1 MIRRSIAVLASLAVP
16 LIALSIGGF
25 QGSLFAQFA
34 LYGVATAALAL
45 CWGFAGILSLG
56 HAVSFGIGAYVA
68 AWCGINIPD
77 GGTLLGILFG
87 GLAAGA
93 VSLLVGLVGL
103 RGRVNVITFA
113 LLTFVLLFGAVEV
126 VNQLTPITGGF
137 NGLAGVPPLN
147 LGDLWTADP
156 VAQRVIVTIAAV
168 GLLWLLII
176 VARSPFGGALV
187 LAKTHAIRAA
197 SSGYNIPAFRIGTF
211 AFAGVVTG
219 LAGALFSTQTQ
230 FVAPDQISLLLA
242 TNFVLWAMIGSR
254 TSLIGAFF
262 TAIVI
267 SFITNELADKFL
279 TLWLLA
285 MGIIF
290 IAVVVLIPDGIAE
303 AVLKRLPERWRPR
316 RTVTLTTAEQSG
328 ASSGQTLEATG
339 ITCTFGKFTAVD
351 NVDFSARSGV
361 HCLIGPN
368 GAGKST
374 LLNALSG
381 TVPPSSGRWRVGNTD
396 LTKMR
401 PWKMARAGV
410 ARKFQA
416 PAVAPELTVA
426 QNLAVARLG
435 VTVHPFA
442 LIFAPWRADLTST
455 AWRILETGDL
465 VRLLDTPASR
475 LAHGQRQVLEL
486 AMTFASRPNLVL
498 LDEPTAGMTAGET
511 ESIAEILR
519 SEAAALDIPIVV
531 VEHDMALI
539 RSAASAV
546 TVLQAGRVLA
556 TGTVAEIEKN
566 AEVTRAYVGEGPS

>member
-1 MIRRSIAVLASLAVP
+1 MIRRSIPLLAAVAVP
-16 LIALSIGGF
+16 LLALTLGGY
-25 QGSLFAQFA
+25 QGGQFAQFA

-68 AWCGINIPD
+68 AWFGINVPN
-77 GGTLLGILFG
+77 GGTLLGILVG
-87 GLAAGA
+87 GLTAGV

-113 LLTFVLLFGAVEV
+113 LLTFVLLFAAIEV

-147 LGDLWTADP
+147 IGDTWTADP
-156 VAQRVIVTIAAV
+156 VAQRVVATIAAV
-168 GLLWLLII
+168 CLLWSLIV
-176 VARSPFGGALV
+176 VARSPFGGVLT

-211 AFAGVVTG
+211 AFVGVVTG
-219 LAGALFSTQTQ
+219 LAGGVFATQTQ
-230 FVAPDQISLLLA
+230 FVAPDQISLALA

-254 TSLIGAFF
+254 TSLVGSFV

-279 TLWLLA
+279 SVWLLA
-285 MGIIF
+285 MGLIF
-290 IAVVVLIPDGIAE
+290 IAVVVLVPDGLAE
-303 AVLKRLPERWRPR
+303 AVLKRLPERWRPNR
-316 RTVTLTTAEQSG
+316 KVELTTATEDVSG
-328 ASSGQTLEATG
+328 GGKSLQATG
-339 ITCTFGKFTAVD
+339 ITCVFGAFTAVD
-351 NVDFSARSGV
+351 DVNLSVRAGV

-381 TVPPSSGRWRVGNTD
+381 TVPPSAGKWRVGDTE

-401 PWKMARAGV
+401 PWQMARAGV
-410 ARKFQA
+410 ARKFQS
-416 PAVAPELTVA
+416 PAVAGDLTVA

-435 VTVHPFA
+435 VTVHPVA

-455 AWRILETGDL
+455 AWRILEAGDL
-465 VRLLDTPASR
+465 VRLLDVPAVR
-475 LAHGQRQVLEL
+475 LSHGQRQILEL
-486 AMTFASRPNLVL
+486 AMTFASRPTMVL
-498 LDEPTAGMTAGET
+498 LDEPTAGMTAVET
-511 ESIAEILR
+511 SRIAEILR
-519 SEAAALDIPIVV
+519 TEAAALDIAIVV
-531 VEHDMALI
+531 VEHDMTVI

-546 TVLQAGRVLA
+546 TVLQAGQVLA
-556 TGTVAEIEKN
+556 TGTVEEIEKN
-566 AEVTRAYVGEGPS
+566 SDVTRAYVGEGK

>member
-1 MIRRSIAVLASLAVP
+1 MIRRSIPLLASAAVP
-16 LIALSIGGF
+16 LLALTLGGY
-25 QGSLFAQFA
+25 QGAQFAQFA

-68 AWCGINIPD
+68 AWFGINVPN
-77 GGTLLGILFG
+77 GGTLLGILVG
-87 GLAAGA
+87 GLTAGV

-113 LLTFVLLFGAVEV
+113 LLTFVLLFAAIEV

-147 LGDLWTADP
+147 MGDIWTADP
-156 VAQRVIVTIAAV
+156 VTQRVIATVAAV
-168 GLLWLLII
+168 CLLWSLIV
-176 VARSPFGGALV
+176 VARSPFGGALT

-211 AFAGVVTG
+211 AFVGVVTG
-219 LAGALFSTQTQ
+219 FAGGLFATQTQ
-230 FVAPDQISLLLA
+230 FVAPDQISLALA

-254 TSLIGAFF
+254 TSLVGSFV

-279 TLWLLA
+279 SVWLLA
-285 MGIIF
+285 MGLIF
-290 IAVVVLIPDGIAE
+290 IAVVVLVPDGLAE
-303 AVLKRLPERWRPR
+303 AVLKRLPESWRPK
-316 RTVTLTTAEQSG
+316 RTVELTTASEDVSG
-328 ASSGQTLEATG
+328 GGKSLEATG
-339 ITCTFGKFTAVD
+339 ITCVFGAFTAVD
-351 NVDFSARSGV
+351 DVNLSVRAGV

-381 TVPPSSGRWRVGNTD
+381 TVPPSAGKWRVGETE
-396 LTKMR
+396 LTRMR
-401 PWKMARAGV
+401 PWQMARAGV
-410 ARKFQA
+410 ARKFQS
-416 PAVAPELTVA
+416 PAVAADLTVA

-435 VTVHPFA
+435 VTVHPVA

-455 AWRILETGDL
+455 AWRILEAGDL
-465 VRLLDTPASR
+465 VRLLDVPAVR
-475 LAHGQRQVLEL
+475 LSHGQRQILEL
-486 AMTFASRPNLVL
+486 AMTFASRPTLVL
-498 LDEPTAGMTAGET
+498 LDEPTAGMTAVET
-511 ESIAEILR
+511 SRIAEILR
-519 SEAAALDIPIVV
+519 TEAAALDIAIVV
-531 VEHDMALI
+531 VEHDMTVI

-546 TVLQAGRVLA
+546 TVLQAGQVLA
-556 TGTVAEIEKN
+556 TGTVEEIEN
-566 AEVTRAYVGEGPS
+566 NSDVTRAYVGEGK

>member
-1 MIRRSIAVLASLAVP
+1 MIRRSIPLLASAAVP
-16 LIALSIGGF
+16 LLALTLGGY
-25 QGSLFAQFA
+25 QGAQFAQFA

-68 AWCGINIPD
+68 AWFGINVPN
-77 GGTLLGILFG
+77 GGTLFGILVG
-87 GLAAGA
+87 GLTAGV

-113 LLTFVLLFGAVEV
+113 LLTFVLLFAAIEV

-147 LGDLWTADP
+147 MGDIWTADP
-156 VAQRVIVTIAAV
+156 VTQRVIATVAAV
-168 GLLWLLII
+168 CLLWSLIV
-176 VARSPFGGALV
+176 VARSPFGGALT

-211 AFAGVVTG
+211 AFVGVVTG
-219 LAGALFSTQTQ
+219 FAGGLFATQTQ
-230 FVAPDQISLLLA
+230 FVAPDQISLALA

-254 TSLIGAFF
+254 TSLVGSFV

-279 TLWLLA
+279 SVWLLA
-285 MGIIF
+285 MGLIF
-290 IAVVVLIPDGIAE
+290 IAVVVLVPDGLAE
-303 AVLKRLPERWRPR
+303 AVLKRLPESWRPK
-316 RTVTLTTAEQSG
+316 RTVELTTATEDVSG
-328 ASSGQTLEATG
+328 GGKSLEATG
-339 ITCTFGKFTAVD
+339 ITCVFGAFTAVD
-351 NVDFSARSGV
+351 DVNLSVRAGV

-381 TVPPSSGRWRVGNTD
+381 TVPPSAGKWRVGDTE
-396 LTKMR
+396 LTRMR
-401 PWKMARAGV
+401 PWQMARAGV
-410 ARKFQA
+410 ARKFQS
-416 PAVAPELTVA
+416 PAVAADLTVA

-435 VTVHPFA
+435 VTVHPVA

-455 AWRILETGDL
+455 AWRILEAGDL
-465 VRLLDTPASR
+465 VRLLDVPAVR
-475 LAHGQRQVLEL
+475 LSHGQRQILEL
-486 AMTFASRPNLVL
+486 AMTFASRPTLVL
-498 LDEPTAGMTAGET
+498 LDEPTAGMTAVET
-511 ESIAEILR
+511 SRIAEILR
-519 SEAAALDIPIVV
+519 TEAAALDIAIVV
-531 VEHDMALI
+531 VEHDMTVI

-546 TVLQAGRVLA
+546 TVLQAGQVLA
-556 TGTVAEIEKN
+556 TGTVEEIEN
-566 AEVTRAYVGEGPS
+566 NSDVTRAYVGEGK

>member
-1 MIRRSIAVLASLAVP
+1 MIRRSIPLLASAALPLLA
-16 LIALSIGGF
+16 LTLGGY
-25 QGSLFAQFA
+25 QGAQFAQFA

-68 AWCGINIPD
+68 AWFGINVPN
-77 GGTLLGILFG
+77 GGTLLGILVG
-87 GLAAGA
+87 GLTAGV

-113 LLTFVLLFGAVEV
+113 LLTFVLLFAAIEV

-147 LGDLWTADP
+147 MGDIWTADP
-156 VAQRVIVTIAAV
+156 VTQRVIATVAAV
-168 GLLWLLII
+168 CLLWSLIV
-176 VARSPFGGALV
+176 VARSPFGGALT

-211 AFAGVVTG
+211 AFVGVITGFAGG
-219 LAGALFSTQTQ
+219 LFATQTQ
-230 FVAPDQISLLLA
+230 FVAPDQISLALA

-254 TSLIGAFF
+254 TSLVGSFV

-279 TLWLLA
+279 SVWLLA
-285 MGIIF
+285 MGLIF
-290 IAVVVLIPDGIAE
+290 IAVVVLVPDGLAE
-303 AVLKRLPERWRPR
+303 AVLKRLPESWRPK
-316 RTVTLTTAEQSG
+316 RTVELTTASEDVSG
-328 ASSGQTLEATG
+328 GGKSLEATG
-339 ITCTFGKFTAVD
+339 ITCVFGAFTAVD
-351 NVDFSARSGV
+351 DVNLSVRAGV

-381 TVPPSSGRWRVGNTD
+381 TVPPSAGKWRVGETE
-396 LTKMR
+396 LTRMR
-401 PWKMARAGV
+401 PWQMARAGV
-410 ARKFQA
+410 ARKFQS
-416 PAVAPELTVA
+416 PAVAADLTVA

-435 VTVHPFA
+435 VTVHPVA

-455 AWRILETGDL
+455 AWRILEAGDL
-465 VRLLDTPASR
+465 VRLLDVPAVR
-475 LAHGQRQVLEL
+475 LSHGQRQILEL
-486 AMTFASRPNLVL
+486 AMTFASRPTLVL
-498 LDEPTAGMTAGET
+498 LDEPTAGMTAVET
-511 ESIAEILR
+511 SRIAEILR
-519 SEAAALDIPIVV
+519 TEAAALDIAIVV
-531 VEHDMALI
+531 VEHDMTVI

-546 TVLQAGRVLA
+546 TVLQAGQVLA
-556 TGTVAEIEKN
+556 TGTVEEIEN
-566 AEVTRAYVGEGPS
+566 NSDVTRAYVGEGK

>member
-1 MIRRSIAVLASLAVP
+1 MIRRSIPWLASLALP
-16 LIALSIGGF
+16 LLALALGDY
-25 QGSLFAQFA
+25 QGNLFAQFA

-68 AWCGINIPD
+68 AWFGINIPD
-77 GGTLLGILFG
+77 GGTILGLLSGA
-87 GLAAGA
+87 LAAGV

-103 RGRVNVITFA
+103 RGRVNIITFA

-147 LGDLWTADP
+147 LDDIWTADP
-156 VAQRVIVTIAAV
+156 VAQRVIATIAAV
-168 GLLWLLII
+168 GLLWSLII
-176 VARSPFGGALV
+176 VARSPFGGALT

-211 AFAGVVTG
+211 AFVGVVTG
-219 LAGALFSTQTQ
+219 LAGGLFATQTQ
-230 FVAPDQISLLLA
+230 FVAPDQISLALA

-254 TSLIGAFF
+254 TSLIGSFV

-279 TLWLLA
+279 SVWLLA
-285 MGIIF
+285 MGVIF
-290 IAVVVLIPDGIAE
+290 ISVVVLIPDGLAE
-303 AVLKRLPERWRPR
+303 AVLKRLPERWRLR
-316 RTVTLTTAEQSG
+316 RNVILTTTTDEVGGGGKS
-328 ASSGQTLEATG
+328 LEATG
-339 ITCTFGKFTAVD
+339 ITCVFGKFTAVD
-351 NVDFSARSGV
+351 NVNISVRGGV

-381 TVPPSSGRWRVGNTD
+381 TVPPSEGKWTVGDTE
-396 LTKMR
+396 LTRLR
-401 PWKMARAGV
+401 PWQMARAGV
-410 ARKFQA
+410 ARKFQS
-416 PAVAPELTVA
+416 PAVAAELTVA

-435 VTVHPFA
+435 VTVNPFA
-442 LIFAPWRADLTST
+442 LIFKPWRADLTST
-455 AWRILETGDL
+455 AWRILEAGDL
-465 VRLLDTPASR
+465 VGLLDSPAVR
-475 LAHGQRQVLEL
+475 LSHGQRQILEL
-486 AMTFASRPNLVL
+486 AMTFASRPTLVL

-511 ESIAEILR
+511 SRIAEILR
-519 SEAAALDIPIVV
+519 TEAAALDIPIVV
-531 VEHDMALI
+531 VEHDMAVI

-546 TVLQAGRVLA
+546 TVLQAGQVLA
-556 TGTVAEIEKN
+556 TGTVEEIEN
-566 AEVTRAYVGEGPS
+566 NTEVTRAYVGEGN

>member
-1 MIRRSIAVLASLAVP
+1 MIRRSIAVLASVSVP
-16 LIALSIGGF
+16 MVALMLGGY
-25 QGSLFAQFA
+25 QGGLFAQFA

-77 GGTLLGILFG
+77 GGTILGILLG
-87 GLAAGA
+87 GLAAGF
-93 VSLLVGLVGL
+93 VSMLVGLVGL

-137 NGLAGVPPLN
+137 NGLAGVPSLN

-156 VAQRVIVTIAAV
+156 VSQRVIVTIAAV
-168 GLLWLLII
+168 GMLWSLIV
-176 VARSPFGGALV
+176 VARSPFGGVLV

-211 AFAGVVTG
+211 SFAGVVTG

-230 FVAPDQISLLLA
+230 FVAPDQISLALA

-254 TSLIGAFF
+254 TSLIGSFF

-267 SFITNELADKFL
+267 SFITNELADRFL
-279 TLWLLA
+279 TVWLLA

-290 IAVVVLIPDGIAE
+290 IAVVVLIPDGVAE
-303 AVLKRLPERWRPR
+303 AVLKRLPERWHPR
-316 RTVTLTTAEQSG
+316 RVVTLTTATEDISG
-328 ASSGQTLEATG
+328 GGATLDAKG
-339 ITCTFGKFTAVD
+339 ITCVFGKFTAVD
-351 NVDFSARSGV
+351 DVNFTARGGV

-381 TVPPSSGRWRVGNTD
+381 TVPPSNGKWRIGDTD

-401 PWKMARAGV
+401 PWQMARAGV
-410 ARKFQA
+410 ARKFQT
-416 PAVAPELTVA
+416 PAIAPELTVA
-426 QNLAVARLG
+426 QNLAVARMG
-435 VTVHPFA
+435 VTVHPLA
-442 LIFAPWRADLTST
+442 LIFTKWRADLTST
-455 AWRILETGDL
+455 AWRILEAGDL
-465 VRLLDTPASR
+465 VRLLDTPAFR
-475 LAHGQRQVLEL
+475 LSHGQRQILEL
-486 AMTFASRPNLVL
+486 AMTFASRPTLVL

-511 ESIAEILR
+511 ASVAEILR
-519 SEAAALDIPIVV
+519 TEASVLDIPIVV

-556 TGTVAEIEKN
+556 TGTVEEIENN
-566 AEVTRAYVGEGPS
+566 ADVTRAYVGEGH